1 MMETG
6 GLTVA
11 AAADVDSSVY
21 KGENYR
27 IYIIFKYFT
36 YIMSVDYSC
45 NLQTTITVLPY
56 FKRGTE

>member
-45 NLQTTITVLPY
+45 NL
-56 FKRGTE
+56 